1 MLPIKFCG
9 GVVAFLS
16 SLADL
21 VNLLVYLSPVV
32 VSILTS
38 TGNGVRHPSRM
49 PSTDTGDLAET
60 PVGFAGKTGDTP
72 TGDHTFVPLT
82 LGDANDVNHF
92 ILLKDGIHRHLLLK
106 KLVAIVNLVCNGA
119 TVNLDLHEM
128 GLLLLQNLH
137 LSNLKSETVEHVRT
151 EHRKTLNY
159 RAAMTVDGDIT

>member
-49 PSTDTGDLAET
+49 PSIDTGDLAET
-60 PVGFAGKTGDTP
+60 PVGLAGKAGDTP
-72 TGDHTFVPLT
+72 SGYHTQ
-82 LGDANDVNHF
+82 
-92 ILLKDGIHRHLLLK
+92 
-106 KLVAIVNLVCNGA
+106 
-119 TVNLDLHEM
+119 E
-128 GLLLLQNLH
+128 
-137 LSNLKSETVEHVRT
+137 
-151 EHRKTLNY
+151 
-159 RAAMTVDGDIT
+159 